1 LCRCIWNSNLIKSN
15 PNNNHMGIQPTPL
28 IAIVDDDKGVRR
40 GLRNFLR
47 SKGWSVQDF
56 SSGVEFLRS
65 NRVGEF
71 ACLITD
77 VRMPELTGPEL
88 HKRLVNQSH
97 LIPTIFIAA
106 DMTDD
111 VKALLNTSTVV
122 GVFNKPVDV
131 PALTELLSR
140 LLGTT

>member
-1 LCRCIWNSNLIKSN
+1 LCFCVWKISLIKSST
-15 PNNNHMGIQPTPL
+15 NNSHMGTQPTPL

-47 SKGWSVQDF
+47 SKGWGVQDF
-56 SSGVEFLRS
+56 SSGVEFLCS

-71 ACLITD
+71 ACLISD

-88 HKRLVNQSH
+88 HKRLVNQGH

-106 DMTDD
+106 EVTDD
-111 VKALLNTSTVV
+111 VKALLNTSSVV

-131 PALTELLSR
+131 RVLTELLLR
-140 LLGTT
+140 LLGTM

>member
-1 LCRCIWNSNLIKSN
+1 
-15 PNNNHMGIQPTPL
+15 
-28 IAIVDDDKGVRR
+28 
-40 GLRNFLR
+40 
-47 SKGWSVQDF
+47 
-56 SSGVEFLRS
+56 
-65 NRVGEF
+65 
-71 ACLITD
+71 
-77 VRMPELTGPEL
+77 
-88 HKRLVNQSH
+88 VNQSH

-140 LLGTT
+140 LLGTS